1 MQTNLAC
8 LDYMDIKT
16 ENRSGHTMWQHLT
29 YWTYETCQQPAPGM
43 DNQTTL
49 KEGKGI
55 LTRSLQ
61 SIYLLHQT
69 WRVSGYYGGNTTQQR
84 L

>member
-1 MQTNLAC
+1 
-8 LDYMDIKT
+8 
-16 ENRSGHTMWQHLT
+16 MWQHLT
-29 YWTYETCQQPAPGM
+29 CWTYETCQQPAPGM

-55 LTRSLQ
+55 LTRSLR
-61 SIYLLHQT
+61 SMYHLR
-69 WRVSGYYGGNTTQQR
+69 RVSGYYGEDTTQQR